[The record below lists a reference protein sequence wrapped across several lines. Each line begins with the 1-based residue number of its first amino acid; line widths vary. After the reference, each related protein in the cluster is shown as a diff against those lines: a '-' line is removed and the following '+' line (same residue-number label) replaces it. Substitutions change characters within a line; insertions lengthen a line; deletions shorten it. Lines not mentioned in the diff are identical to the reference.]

1 MGYNARKPTFFSLFI
16 HFVHIFFCC
25 VQKLMYL
32 CTKFCKLCNEFNTK
46 FQLVY

>member
-1 MGYNARKPTFFSLFI
+1 MGYNARKTTFFPFLFI
-16 HFVHIFFCC
+16 LCTFFCC

>member
-1 MGYNARKPTFFSLFI
+1 MGYNARKTTFFPFLFI
-16 HFVHIFFCC
+16 LCTLFFCC